1 MPAKIIPIFYLNMD
15 RSARLSHDGLQWI
28 LEKAQGRRVPGYDSG
43 FRGQSYVA
51 SDKAILLRCI
61 RDKGLTAD
69 LNGRRLLAALHAN
82 YRAFRIDVE
91 TSGMNHVA
99 RALGKRARTFPPLP
113 KRSVVALSVRM
124 QGINASR
131 PEFIRRRR
139 FKLAA

>member
-1 MPAKIIPIFYLNMD
+1 MPAKIIPVFYLNMD

-51 SDKAILLRCI
+51 TDKAILLRCI
-61 RDKGLTAD
+61 RDKGLTVD

-99 RALGKRARTFPPLP
+99 RALGQSARKIPPVP
-113 KRSVVALSVRM
+113 KHSVVST
-124 QGINASR
+124 S
-131 PEFIRRRR
+131 IRRQAILAKRPDFFRR
-139 FKLAA
+139 H